1 MRQSQGQEISINR
14 QHLICY
20 AQGPDLSFQ
29 GSLFH
34 VPNGSH
40 EESRKTEAL
49 ESAARQ
55 KGGGEE
61 RMTISSPPLFHYS

>member
-20 AQGPDLSFQ
+20 AQGPGLSFQ

-34 VPNGSH
+34 APNGSP
-40 EESRKTEAL
+40 EEGNETEAL
-49 ESAARQ
+49 EFAAQQ
-55 KGGGEE
+55 KGAVKKG
-61 RMTISSPPLFHYS
+61 